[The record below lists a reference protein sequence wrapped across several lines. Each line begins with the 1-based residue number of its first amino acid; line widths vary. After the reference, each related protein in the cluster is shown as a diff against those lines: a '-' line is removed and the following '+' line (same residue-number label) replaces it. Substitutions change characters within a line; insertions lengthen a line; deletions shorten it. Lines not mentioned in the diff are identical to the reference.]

1 MDHEPHRR
9 TLQPRIRLS
18 VEHLWTLLPLFT
30 VAWMGLMHPIRLLD
44 FWWHL
49 KAGQVIWETRTIPSV
64 DSFSFTRAG
73 QPFAYAQYWLSEISY
88 YFTLRAGGLPL
99 VIAFNS
105 LLLVLSMWLVL
116 RLCLQANDHRR
127 TAVLCGMVTALVL
140 GLYGNVRPQ
149 LYSIVLF
156 VVFYW
161 IVWQFRERR
170 RDLLWMLPPLMA
182 LWVNLHGAFLLGI
195 GLLGLVWGCEIV
207 RRVLRPGGNGTGK
220 DVLEPAALLKL
231 GLVLVLTTLACL
243 LNPVGVRMLNLARE
257 LQANP
262 SVQLFVAEWQI
273 PDIHSPEML
282 LSFYAPLF
290 MAIWAFIYS
299 PRRLNLTELALFL
312 AFSILGLQARRNSI
326 WFVLV
331 ITPLLARH
339 LVGVEATL
347 GLHKWLRRP
356 RMGTRA
362 VADGRVAHS
371 RSWPAWL
378 ILAFLVAF
386 TVVLS
391 PWVRPR
397 LGAARLRPQ
406 LVDKATPVGAMDY
419 IAANHLMGNIFHPQE
434 YGDYMIWRLWPQQR
448 SFIDGR
454 VHLFGE
460 AFLQAYVLT
469 FRDPNWEARL
479 AQYDIRYL
487 LLPRADADAAALLFS
502 ARSSAHWT
510 LLYEDSVS
518 VLLEKRPCRSLREDE
533 AVRFAKTKPFA
544 SRRRSRSLREDE
556 AVRFAKTKPFAS
568 RRRRGATKPRSQPS
582 VTDGEYC
589 LGDSTGQPDPSDS
602 ER

>member
-9 TLQPRIRLS
+9 TLQRRIRLS
-18 VEHLWTLLPLFT
+18 VEHLWTLLPLFA
-30 VAWMGLMHPIRLLD
+30 VAWMGLTHPIRLLD

-73 QPFAYAQYWLSEISY
+73 QAFAYAQYWLSEVSY
-88 YFTLRAGGLPL
+88 YLTLRAGGLPL

-127 TAVLCGMVTALVL
+127 TPVLCSMLTAVVL
-140 GLYGNVRPQ
+140 GLYSNVRPQ

-156 VVFYW
+156 AGFYW
-161 IVWQFRERR
+161 IIWQFRERR
-170 RDLLWMLPPLMA
+170 RDLLWILPALMA

-195 GLLGLVWGCEIV
+195 GLLGLVCGCEIL
-207 RRVLRPGGNGTGK
+207 RRMLRGPGK
-220 DVLEPAALLKL
+220 DVLESAALLKL

-243 LNPVGVRMLNLARE
+243 LNPVGVRMLNLVRD

-273 PDIHSPEML
+273 PSIHSREML
-282 LSFYAPLF
+282 VSFYAPLF
-290 MAIWAFIYS
+290 MAMWVFIYS

-312 AFSILGLQARRNSI
+312 VFSILGLQARRNSI

-331 ITPLLARH
+331 VTPLLARH

-347 GLHKWLRRP
+347 GLDKWLCRR
-356 RMGTRA
+356 RTGTRVA
-362 VADGRVAHS
+362 ADGRLAHS
-371 RSWPAWL
+371 PSWPAWL
-378 ILAFLVAF
+378 ILAFLAAF

-391 PWVRPR
+391 PWVRPQ

-406 LVDKATPVGAMDY
+406 LLDKATPIGAMDY
-419 IAANHLMGNIFHPQE
+419 IAANRLMGNIFHPQE
-434 YGDYMIWRLWPQQR
+434 YGDYLIWRLWPQQR

-469 FRDPNWEARL
+469 FRDPSWEARL

-487 LLPRADADAAALLFS
+487 LLPKADADAAAMLLS
-502 ARSSAHWT
+502 ARSSTHWT

-518 VLLEKRPCRSLREDE
+518 VLLEKRP
-533 AVRFAKTKPFA
+533 
-544 SRRRSRSLREDE
+544 
-556 AVRFAKTKPFAS
+556 
-568 RRRRGATKPRSQPS
+568 
-582 VTDGEYC
+582 
-589 LGDSTGQPDPSDS
+589 
-602 ER
+602 